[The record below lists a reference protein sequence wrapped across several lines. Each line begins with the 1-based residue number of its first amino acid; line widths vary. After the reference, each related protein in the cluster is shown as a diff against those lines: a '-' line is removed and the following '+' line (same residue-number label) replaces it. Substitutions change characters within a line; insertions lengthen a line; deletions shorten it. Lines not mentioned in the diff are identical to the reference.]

1 MADLGRWFKLW
12 CTAVHDPDLDNLPID
27 DFGRWAKLGAFI
39 KEHGTEGKVA
49 LTPPSKTLCTALQ
62 VETFEELISC
72 CKRLPKLNVS
82 SETLGGVSF
91 FIEFRNWRKYQDNLS
106 TPRVHK
112 HREKKRQSETPKR
125 RGEERRREEKRTE
138 EKPQNTH
145 TVGSD
150 EPTGFVTFW
159 KLYPEPKGS
168 KAQALKAFRTVH
180 PPETIAGI
188 LQAQLLHKIACDK
201 AGVFWPRF
209 PHACRYLSHR
219 RWTDEI
225 PQALATGAQA
235 PEATPPA
242 DAKARWNSRE
252 EYAVARKAGRVPLP
266 ERVVEWEN
274 SNTPST

>member
-1 MADLGRWFKLW
+1 MADQGRWFKLW
-12 CTAVHDPDLDNLPID
+12 VSALSDGHLLQLAPEI
-27 DFGRWAKLGAFI
+27 RWAWAALGAHT
-39 KEHGTEGKVA
+39 KEQGTKGVVTIPLSDAVLAAKMGVQPCELLVTVRCLPHVYIEEGKNGDG
-49 LTPPSKTLCTALQ
+49 
-62 VETFEELISC
+62 TFT
-72 CKRLPKLNVS
+72 V
-82 SETLGGVSF
+82 TWH
-91 FIEFRNWRKYQDNLS
+91 NWPKYQEDTTGAQRMRALRS
-106 TPRVHK
+106 K
-112 HREKKRQSETPKR
+112 
-125 RGEERRREEKRTE
+125 RRREEKRGE
-138 EKPQNTH
+138 EKKTKNKTSEEH

-201 AGVFWPRF
+201 AGIFWPRF